1 MLKMSAADFLERL
14 IKAGIYIYVLR

>member
-14 IKAGIYIYVLR
+14 IKAGIYIYV

>member
-14 IKAGIYIYVLR
+14 IKAGIY